1 MSQFI
6 PTLMHDVMNEMIDKL
21 KGGLQMNQ
29 KELLKRYVMKY
40 KWFYIFGVLIL
51 LLVDYMQLF
60 IPKIIGMVTDGIKDG
75 SMASEGIITMV
86 MTLVGVTLVMAL
98 SRIGWRYCIIGS
110 SKKIERDLRA
120 DLFEK
125 WVELDAQYFNVH
137 KTGNLMAYATND
149 LNAIRMMVGPGVITI
164 FDAVIMT
171 FLVIGQMAFDIS
183 LQLTLVAIIP
193 MPFIA
198 WGSYYFGKIIK
209 RRFKIKQEAF
219 ALLSDKVQEAFSGI
233 KVIKSFVQEYYDLK
247 DFDVIAEDNYDKNL
261 KLAKLSAFLN
271 PLVIFLVG
279 TSLLIS
285 IGYGGYLTMVNEIT
299 IGEFVAFN
307 QYILMLSWPM
317 QAIAMGINT
326 FAQGSASVKRI
337 DEVLQVQAV
346 VQDEESAKAL
356 EQVEGNI
363 KLSHLNFN
371 FPDNNQQGLIDVNLD
386 IKKGETLAILGRTGS
401 GKSTLVNLLLRI
413 YNAPEGSIYIDG
425 KDIMKATVQS
435 VREHIAYV
443 PQDNFLFSDTIAS
456 NIAFGADHLTK
467 EQIEEAARKADV
479 HRNIMD
485 FPEQYDTVV
494 GERGTTLSGGQKQ
507 RVSIAR
513 ALILDAPILI
523 LDDSL
528 SAVDTKTEELILEN
542 LKEVREGKTN
552 IIIAHRISTVRHA
565 DHIVVLEEGRVAE
578 YGNHESLLETQGI
591 YADMYEKQQLEEEL
605 SEA

>member
-1 MSQFI
+1 M
-6 PTLMHDVMNEMIDKL
+6 
-21 KGGLQMNQ
+21 
-29 KELLKRYVMKY
+29 
-40 KWFYIFGVLIL
+40 
-51 LLVDYMQLF
+51 
-60 IPKIIGMVTDGIKDG
+60 
-75 SMASEGIITMV
+75 
-86 MTLVGVTLVMAL
+86 
-98 SRIGWRYCIIGS
+98 
-110 SKKIERDLRA
+110 
-120 DLFEK
+120 
-125 WVELDAQYFNVH
+125 
-137 KTGNLMAYATND
+137 
-149 LNAIRMMVGPGVITI
+149 
-164 FDAVIMT
+164 
-171 FLVIGQMAFDIS
+171 
-183 LQLTLVAIIP
+183 
-193 MPFIA
+193 
-198 WGSYYFGKIIK
+198 
-209 RRFKIKQEAF
+209 
-219 ALLSDKVQEAFSGI
+219 
-233 KVIKSFVQEYYDLK
+233 
-247 DFDVIAEDNYDKNL
+247 
-261 KLAKLSAFLN
+261 
-271 PLVIFLVG
+271 IFLVG

-578 YGNHESLLETQGI
+578 HGNHESLLEMQGI

>member
-6 PTLMHDVMNEMIDKL
+6 PTLMHDVMNEIMDKL

-75 SMASEGIITMV
+75 SMTSEGIITMV
-86 MTLVGVTLVMAL
+86 MTLIGVTLVMAL

-125 WVELDAQYFNVH
+125 WVELDAQYFNAH

-171 FLVIGQMAFDIS
+171 FLVIGQMAFDIN

-247 DFDVIAEDNYDKNL
+247 GFDVIAEDNYDKNL

-346 VQDEESAKAL
+346 VQDEEGAKAL

-485 FPEQYDTVV
+485 FPEKYDTVV

-542 LKEVREGKTN
+542 LKGVREGKTN

-578 YGNHESLLETQGI
+578 YGNHESLLEMQGI
-591 YADMYEKQQLEEEL
+591 YAEMYEKQQLEEEL

>member
-1 MSQFI
+1 
-6 PTLMHDVMNEMIDKL
+6 
-21 KGGLQMNQ
+21 MNQ
-29 KELLKRYVMKY
+29 KELLKRYVLKY
-40 KWFYIFGVLIL
+40 KWFYLFGILIL

-60 IPKIIGMVTDGIKDG
+60 IPKITGMITDGIKDG
-75 SMASEGIITMV
+75 SMNSEGIITMV
-86 MTLVGVTLVMAL
+86 ITLVVVTLVMAL

-125 WVELDAQYFNVH
+125 WIGLDAQYFNAH

-171 FLVIGQMAFDIS
+171 LLVIGQMAFDIN

-337 DEVLQVQAV
+337 DEVLQVQAKV
-346 VQDEESAKAL
+346 KDEKDAKEL

-363 KLSHLNFN
+363 RLSHLSFN
-371 FPDNNQQGLIDVNLD
+371 FPDNNQQGLIDVNLE
-386 IKKGETLAILGRTGS
+386 IQKGETLAILGRTGS

-425 KDIMKATVQS
+425 HDIMKTTLQS
-435 VREHIAYV
+435 VRKHIAYV
-443 PQDNFLFSDTIAS
+443 PQDNFLFSDTIAR
-456 NIAFGADHLTK
+456 NIAFGVDHLTQ
-467 EQIEEAARKADV
+467 EEIEEAARKADV
-479 HRNIMD
+479 HKNIMD
-485 FPEQYDTVV
+485 FPDQYNTVV

-542 LKEVREGKTN
+542 LREVREGKTN

-578 YGNHESLLETQGI
+578 YGNHESLLKMQGI
-591 YADMYEKQQLEEEL
+591 YAEMYEKQQLEEEL

>member
-1 MSQFI
+1 
-6 PTLMHDVMNEMIDKL
+6 
-21 KGGLQMNQ
+21 MNQ

-86 MTLVGVTLVMAL
+86 MTLIGVTLVMAL

-125 WVELDAQYFNVH
+125 WVELDAQYFNAH

-346 VQDEESAKAL
+346 VQDEEGAKAL

-507 RVSIAR
+507 RISIAR

-578 YGNHESLLETQGI
+578 YGNHESLLEMQGI

>member
-6 PTLMHDVMNEMIDKL
+6 PTLMHDVMNEIMDKL

-86 MTLVGVTLVMAL
+86 MTLIGVTLVMAL

-125 WVELDAQYFNVH
+125 WVELDAQYFNAH

-171 FLVIGQMAFDIS
+171 FLVIGQMAFDIN

-346 VQDEESAKAL
+346 VQDEEGAKAL

-578 YGNHESLLETQGI
+578 YGNHESLLEMQGI

>member
-86 MTLVGVTLVMAL
+86 MTLIGVTLVMAL

-125 WVELDAQYFNVH
+125 WVELDAQYFNAH

-171 FLVIGQMAFDIS
+171 FLVIGQMAFDIN

-247 DFDVIAEDNYDKNL
+247 GFDVIAEDNYDKNL

-485 FPEQYDTVV
+485 FPEKYDTVV

-578 YGNHESLLETQGI
+578 HGNHESLLEMQGI

>member
-1 MSQFI
+1 
-6 PTLMHDVMNEMIDKL
+6 MN
-21 KGGLQMNQ
+21 
-29 KELLKRYVMKY
+29 KE
-40 KWFYIFGVLIL
+40 
-51 LLVDYMQLF
+51 
-60 IPKIIGMVTDGIKDG
+60 
-75 SMASEGIITMV
+75 
-86 MTLVGVTLVMAL
+86 
-98 SRIGWRYCIIGS
+98 
-110 SKKIERDLRA
+110 
-120 DLFEK
+120 
-125 WVELDAQYFNVH
+125 
-137 KTGNLMAYATND
+137 
-149 LNAIRMMVGPGVITI
+149 NAIEVRN
-164 FDAVIMT
+164 MT
-171 FLVIGQMAFDIS
+171 KYFKVEYDKAH
-183 LQLTLVAIIP
+183 TLKERLL
-193 MPFIA
+193 
-198 WGSYYFGKIIK
+198 SFGKSN
-209 RRFKIKQEAF
+209 RE
-219 ALLSDKVQEAFSGI
+219 VHT
-233 KVIKSFVQEYYDLK
+233 VLK
-247 DFDVIAEDNYDKNL
+247 
-261 KLAKLSAFLN
+261 
-271 PLVIFLVG
+271 
-279 TSLLIS
+279 
-285 IGYGGYLTMVNEIT
+285 
-299 IGEFVAFN
+299 
-307 QYILMLSWPM
+307 
-317 QAIAMGINT
+317 
-326 FAQGSASVKRI
+326 
-337 DEVLQVQAV
+337 
-346 VQDEESAKAL
+346 
-356 EQVEGNI
+356 NI
-363 KLSHLNFN
+363 
-371 FPDNNQQGLIDVNLD
+371 NLD

-578 YGNHESLLETQGI
+578 YGNHESLLEMQGI

>member
-1 MSQFI
+1 
-6 PTLMHDVMNEMIDKL
+6 MHDVMNEMMDKL

-86 MTLVGVTLVMAL
+86 MTLIGVTLVMAL

-125 WVELDAQYFNVH
+125 WVELDAQYFNAH

-171 FLVIGQMAFDIS
+171 FLVIGQMAFDIN

-247 DFDVIAEDNYDKNL
+247 GFDVIAEDNYDKNL

-346 VQDEESAKAL
+346 VQDEEGAKAL

-485 FPEQYDTVV
+485 FPEKYDTVV

-507 RVSIAR
+507 RVS
-513 ALILDAPILI
+513 
-523 LDDSL
+523 SK
-528 SAVDTKTEELILEN
+528 SAYIRCTYSN
-542 LKEVREGKTN
+542 FR
-552 IIIAHRISTVRHA
+552 
-565 DHIVVLEEGRVAE
+565 
-578 YGNHESLLETQGI
+578 
-591 YADMYEKQQLEEEL
+591 
-605 SEA
+605 

>member
-6 PTLMHDVMNEMIDKL
+6 PTLMHDVMNEIMDKL

-86 MTLVGVTLVMAL
+86 MTLIGVTLVMAL

-125 WVELDAQYFNVH
+125 WVELDAQYFNAH

-171 FLVIGQMAFDIS
+171 FLVIGQMAFDIN

-247 DFDVIAEDNYDKNL
+247 GFDVIAEDNYDKNL

-346 VQDEESAKAL
+346 VQDEEGAKAL

-485 FPEQYDTVV
+485 FPEKYDTVV

-565 DHIVVLEEGRVAE
+565 DYIVVLEEGRVAE
-578 YGNHESLLETQGI
+578 YGNHESLLEMQGI

>member
-6 PTLMHDVMNEMIDKL
+6 PTLMHDVMNEIMDKL

-75 SMASEGIITMV
+75 SMTSEGIITMV
-86 MTLVGVTLVMAL
+86 MTLIGVTLVMAL

-125 WVELDAQYFNVH
+125 WVELDAQYFNAH

-171 FLVIGQMAFDIS
+171 FLVIGQMAFDIN

-247 DFDVIAEDNYDKNL
+247 GFDVIAEDNYDKNL

-346 VQDEESAKAL
+346 VQDEEGAKAL

-485 FPEQYDTVV
+485 FPEKYDTVV

-578 YGNHESLLETQGI
+578 YGNHESLLEMQGI

>member
-1 MSQFI
+1 
-6 PTLMHDVMNEMIDKL
+6 MHDVMNEMMDKL

-86 MTLVGVTLVMAL
+86 MTLIGVTLVMAL

-125 WVELDAQYFNVH
+125 WVELDAQYFNAH

-346 VQDEESAKAL
+346 VQDEEGAKAL

-507 RVSIAR
+507 RISIAR

-578 YGNHESLLETQGI
+578 YGNHESLLEMQGI

>member
-6 PTLMHDVMNEMIDKL
+6 PTLMHDVMNEIMDKL

-75 SMASEGIITMV
+75 SMTSEGIITMV
-86 MTLVGVTLVMAL
+86 MTLIGVTLVMAL

-125 WVELDAQYFNVH
+125 WVELDAQYFNAH

-171 FLVIGQMAFDIS
+171 FLVIGQMAFDIN

-247 DFDVIAEDNYDKNL
+247 GFDVIAEDNYDKNL

-346 VQDEESAKAL
+346 VQDEEGAKAL

-479 HRNIMD
+479 HRNIID
-485 FPEQYDTVV
+485 FPEKYDTVV

-542 LKEVREGKTN
+542 LKGVREGKTN

-578 YGNHESLLETQGI
+578 YGNHESLLEMQGI

>member
-1 MSQFI
+1 
-6 PTLMHDVMNEMIDKL
+6 MHDVMNEMMDKL

-86 MTLVGVTLVMAL
+86 MTLIGVTLVMAL

-125 WVELDAQYFNVH
+125 WVELDAQYFNAH

-346 VQDEESAKAL
+346 VQDEEGAKAL

-507 RVSIAR
+507 RISIAR

-578 YGNHESLLETQGI
+578 YGNHESLLEMQGI
-591 YADMYEKQQLEEEL
+591 YADMYEKQQLEEDL

>member
-86 MTLVGVTLVMAL
+86 MTLIGVTLVMAL

-125 WVELDAQYFNVH
+125 WVELDAQYFNAH

-485 FPEQYDTVV
+485 FPEKYDTVV

-578 YGNHESLLETQGI
+578 YGNHESLLEMQGI

>member
-1 MSQFI
+1 
-6 PTLMHDVMNEMIDKL
+6 MHDVMNEIMDKL

-86 MTLVGVTLVMAL
+86 MTLIGVTLVMAL

-125 WVELDAQYFNVH
+125 WVELDAQYFNAH

-346 VQDEESAKAL
+346 VQDEEGAKAL

-413 YNAPEGSIYIDG
+413 YNAPEGTIYIDG

-578 YGNHESLLETQGI
+578 YGNHESLLEMQGI

>member
-6 PTLMHDVMNEMIDKL
+6 PTLMHDVMNEIMDKL

-86 MTLVGVTLVMAL
+86 MTLIGVTLVMAL

-125 WVELDAQYFNVH
+125 WVELDAQYFNAH

-346 VQDEESAKAL
+346 VQDEEGAKAL

-578 YGNHESLLETQGI
+578 YGNHESLLEMQGI

>member
-1 MSQFI
+1 
-6 PTLMHDVMNEMIDKL
+6 MHDVMNEMMDKL

-86 MTLVGVTLVMAL
+86 MTLIGVTLVMAL

-125 WVELDAQYFNVH
+125 WVELDAQYFNAH

-171 FLVIGQMAFDIS
+171 FLVIGQMAFDIN

-247 DFDVIAEDNYDKNL
+247 GFDVIAEDNYDKNL

-346 VQDEESAKAL
+346 VQDEEGAKAL

-578 YGNHESLLETQGI
+578 HGNHESLLEMQGI

>member
-6 PTLMHDVMNEMIDKL
+6 PTLMHDVMNEIMDKL

-86 MTLVGVTLVMAL
+86 MTLIGVTLVMAL

-125 WVELDAQYFNVH
+125 WVELDAQYFNAH

-171 FLVIGQMAFDIS
+171 FLVIGQMAFDIN

-219 ALLSDKVQEAFSGI
+219 ALLSDKGQEAVSGI
-233 KVIKSFVQEYYDLK
+233 KVIKSFVQEYYDLN

-346 VQDEESAKAL
+346 VQDEEGAKAL

-456 NIAFGADHLTK
+456 NIAFGADYLTK
-467 EQIEEAARKADV
+467 EQIAEAARKADV

-485 FPEQYDTVV
+485 FPEKYDTVV

-507 RVSIAR
+507 RISIAR

-542 LKEVREGKTN
+542 LKEVREDKTN

-578 YGNHESLLETQGI
+578 YGNHESLLEMQGI

>member
-6 PTLMHDVMNEMIDKL
+6 PTLMHDVMNEIMDKL

-75 SMASEGIITMV
+75 SMTSEGIITMV
-86 MTLVGVTLVMAL
+86 MTLIGVTLVMAL

-125 WVELDAQYFNVH
+125 WVELDAQYFNAH

-171 FLVIGQMAFDIS
+171 FLVIGQMAFDIN

-247 DFDVIAEDNYDKNL
+247 GFDVIAEDNYDKNL

-346 VQDEESAKAL
+346 VQDEEGAKAL
-356 EQVEGNI
+356 DQVEGNI

-413 YNAPEGSIYIDG
+413 YNAPEGTIYIDG

-485 FPEQYDTVV
+485 FPEKYDTVV

-578 YGNHESLLETQGI
+578 YGNHESLLEMQGI
-591 YADMYEKQQLEEEL
+591 YAYMYEKQQLEEEL

>member
-6 PTLMHDVMNEMIDKL
+6 PTLMHDVMNEIMDKL

-86 MTLVGVTLVMAL
+86 MTLIGVTLVMAL

-125 WVELDAQYFNVH
+125 WVELDAQYFNAH

-171 FLVIGQMAFDIS
+171 FLVIGQMAFDIN

-247 DFDVIAEDNYDKNL
+247 GFDVIAEDNYDKNL

-346 VQDEESAKAL
+346 VQDEEGAKAL
-356 EQVEGNI
+356 DQVEGNI

-413 YNAPEGSIYIDG
+413 YNAPEGTIYIDG

-578 YGNHESLLETQGI
+578 YGNHESLLEMQGI

>member
-29 KELLKRYVMKY
+29 KELLKRYVTKY

-86 MTLVGVTLVMAL
+86 MTLIGVTLVMAL

-125 WVELDAQYFNVH
+125 WVELDAQYFNAH

-578 YGNHESLLETQGI
+578 YGNHESLLEMQGI

>member
-1 MSQFI
+1 
-6 PTLMHDVMNEMIDKL
+6 MHDVMNEMMDKL

-86 MTLVGVTLVMAL
+86 MTLIGVTLVMAL

-125 WVELDAQYFNVH
+125 WVELDAQYFNAH

-346 VQDEESAKAL
+346 VQDEEGAKAL

-578 YGNHESLLETQGI
+578 YGNHESLLEMQGI

>member
-1 MSQFI
+1 
-6 PTLMHDVMNEMIDKL
+6 
-21 KGGLQMNQ
+21 MNQ

-86 MTLVGVTLVMAL
+86 MTLIGVTLVMAL

-125 WVELDAQYFNVH
+125 WVELDAQYFNAH

-171 FLVIGQMAFDIS
+171 FLVIGQMAFDIN

-346 VQDEESAKAL
+346 VQDEEGAKAL

-485 FPEQYDTVV
+485 FPEKYDTVV

-565 DHIVVLEEGRVAE
+565 DRIVVLEEGRVAE
-578 YGNHESLLETQGI
+578 YGNHESLLEMQGI

>member
-6 PTLMHDVMNEMIDKL
+6 PTLMHDVMNEIMDKL

-86 MTLVGVTLVMAL
+86 MTLIGVTLVMAL

-125 WVELDAQYFNVH
+125 WVELDAQYFNAH

-164 FDAVIMT
+164 FDAIIMT
-171 FLVIGQMAFDIS
+171 FLVIGQMAFDIN

-346 VQDEESAKAL
+346 VQDEEGAKAL

-413 YNAPEGSIYIDG
+413 YNAPEGTIYIDG

-485 FPEQYDTVV
+485 FPEKYDTVV

-578 YGNHESLLETQGI
+578 YGNHESLLEMQGI

>member
-6 PTLMHDVMNEMIDKL
+6 PTLMHDVMNEIMDKL

-86 MTLVGVTLVMAL
+86 MTLIGVTLVMAL

-125 WVELDAQYFNVH
+125 WVELDAQYFNAH

-171 FLVIGQMAFDIS
+171 FLVIGQMAFDIN

-346 VQDEESAKAL
+346 VQDEEGAKAL

-413 YNAPEGSIYIDG
+413 YNAPEGTIYIDG

-485 FPEQYDTVV
+485 FPEKYDTVV

-578 YGNHESLLETQGI
+578 YGNHESLLEMQGI

>member
-1 MSQFI
+1 
-6 PTLMHDVMNEMIDKL
+6 
-21 KGGLQMNQ
+21 MNQ

-86 MTLVGVTLVMAL
+86 MTLIGVTLVMAL

-125 WVELDAQYFNVH
+125 WVELDAQYFNAH

-171 FLVIGQMAFDIS
+171 FLVIGQMAFDIN

-247 DFDVIAEDNYDKNL
+247 GFDVIAEDNYDKNL

-346 VQDEESAKAL
+346 VQDEEGAKAL

-485 FPEQYDTVV
+485 FPEKYDTVV

-578 YGNHESLLETQGI
+578 YGNHESLLEMQGI

>member
-1 MSQFI
+1 
-6 PTLMHDVMNEMIDKL
+6 MHDVMNEIMDKL

-29 KELLKRYVMKY
+29 KELLKCYVMKY

-86 MTLVGVTLVMAL
+86 MTLIGVTLVMAL

-125 WVELDAQYFNVH
+125 WVELDAQYFNAH

-317 QAIAMGINT
+317 QAIAMGINI

-346 VQDEESAKAL
+346 VQDEEGAKAL

-363 KLSHLNFN
+363 KLSHLSFN

-456 NIAFGADHLTK
+456 NIAFGADNLTK

-552 IIIAHRISTVRHA
+552 ILIAHRISTVRHA

-578 YGNHESLLETQGI
+578 YGNHESLLEMQGI

>member
-1 MSQFI
+1 
-6 PTLMHDVMNEMIDKL
+6 MHDVMNEMMDKL

-86 MTLVGVTLVMAL
+86 MTLIGVTLVMAL

-125 WVELDAQYFNVH
+125 WVELDAQYFNAH

-171 FLVIGQMAFDIS
+171 FLVIGQMAFDIN

-247 DFDVIAEDNYDKNL
+247 GFDVIAEDNYDKNL

-346 VQDEESAKAL
+346 VQDEEGAKAL

-485 FPEQYDTVV
+485 FPEKYDTVV

-578 YGNHESLLETQGI
+578 YGNHESLLEMQGI